1 MKKLTIATA
10 IAAAAL
16 FTPIGVGVSVP
27 STVATAHAYTADEQA
42 YLLTLRDRSSIKG
55 SDDYLIRL
63 GRKVCEL
70 KADGY
75 ADFTLGKA
83 LVANGQ
89 AADIYDAAWIVGAA
103 TGAFCPEVSA

>member
-1 MKKLTIATA
+1 MSTPTIHDVDNY
-10 IAAAAL
+10 
-16 FTPIGVGVSVP
+16 GRHSVMP
-27 STVATAHAYTADEQA
+27 GRHTVADLASRALAQTLTRVETAC
-42 YLLTLRDRSSIKG
+42 SPS
-55 SDDYLIRL
+55 
-63 GRKVCEL
+63 KVCEL